1 MKGFN
6 VLSSSVN
13 LRNCHFRPLYNKEL
27 CRNEFLRGNVNKRI
41 LNKYPV
47 VDEFATLLLYL
58 PDVIYEVPSSIESIL
73 FKLFAEQGVDYT
85 YVYLV
90 RDSSDGI
97 IFYTPPQRSCRGV
110 YWFHPQGL
118 GASKKKLYNTTRGRT
133 HLLPFF

>member
-1 MKGFN
+1 M
-6 VLSSSVN
+6 LSSSVN

-97 IFYTPPQRSCRGV
+97 IFYTPRNEVVGGYTGFTHRG
-110 YWFHPQGL
+110 
-118 GASKKKLYNTTRGRT
+118 
-133 HLLPFF
+133 